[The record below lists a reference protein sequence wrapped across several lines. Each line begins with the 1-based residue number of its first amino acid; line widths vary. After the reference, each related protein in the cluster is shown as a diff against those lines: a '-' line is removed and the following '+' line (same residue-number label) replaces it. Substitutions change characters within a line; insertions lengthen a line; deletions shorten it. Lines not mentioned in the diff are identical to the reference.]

1 MAADKI
7 NPTFGVRGHVTLW
20 RVDEKTGL
28 KVPVTSQ
35 PNQIQ
40 YSWGYMAAKQ
50 LWFKRQ
56 ADRPDYSISAL
67 YIEFVN
73 QADPATPVSA
83 PAAGRDT
90 SISYYNNLT
99 GNNDFLRVPL
109 SLEPALG
116 VSAGYDENLPENQ
129 KGNQLT
135 FFVQT
140 SGTAGVHGKAFS
152 HSVNSKVFA
161 AALVATPVFS
171 DRTKDVIFART
182 VFSTENQVTKE
193 ASSQIGITWDIAFE

>member
-7 NPTFGVRGHVTLW
+7 NPAFGVRGHVTLW

-40 YSWGYMAAKQ
+40 YSWGFIAAKQ
-50 LWFKRQ
+50 IGFKRQ

-73 QADPATPVSA
+73 QENPATPVSA
-83 PAAGRDT
+83 PAFGRDA

-116 VSAGYDENLPENQ
+116 VSPGYDENLPENQ

-140 SGTAGVHGKAFS
+140 SGTTGVLGRAFS
-152 HSVNSKVFA
+152 HSVNSKVFS

-182 VFSTENQVTKE
+182 IFSPENQVTKE

>member
-7 NPTFGVRGHVTLW
+7 NPAFGVRGHVTLW

-40 YSWGYMAAKQ
+40 YSWGYIAAKQ
-50 LWFKRQ
+50 IGFKRQ

-83 PAAGRDT
+83 PAAVRDT
-90 SISYYNNLT
+90 SISYYNELT

-116 VSAGYDENLPENQ
+116 VSPGYDEHLPVMQ

-140 SGTAGVHGKAFS
+140 SGTAGVHGKTFS

-182 VFSTENQVTKE
+182 VLSAENQVTKE

>member
-1 MAADKI
+1 MAVDKI

-20 RVDEKTGL
+20 RVDDKTGL

-50 LWFKRQ
+50 LGFKRQ

-73 QADPATPVSA
+73 QADPAVPVSV

-90 SISYYNNLT
+90 SISYYNELT
-99 GNNDFLRVPL
+99 GDNDFLRVPL
-109 SLEPALG
+109 SIEPALG
-116 VSAGYDENLPENQ
+116 VSPGYDVHLPVTQ

-140 SGTAGVHGKAFS
+140 SGTTGVHGKAFS

-182 VFSTENQVTKE
+182 VLSTANQVTKE